1 MIKFLVM
8 DVDGTLTDG
17 KIYMGVDG
25 ECMKAFDIKDGYALH
40 TLLKENGIIPVI
52 ITARKSPMVE
62 HRCKELGVTEIH
74 QGVMKKLD
82 CMKGIIGKYSSAD
95 QQYDLSNVAYIGD
108 DLLDSQCMNPIKE
121 VGGIV
126 GCPSNAAKEVIAACD
141 YVSHNKGGEGAVRDF
156 VEYLI
161 AVNRG
166 RECDST
172 LEERC
177 MEVVNYLS
185 ELNEENLSLGR
196 HDVNEGFFYN
206 VIEYDTT
213 DEEDKTYE
221 SHRRYVDIQLLLSG
235 EEIMQVTD
243 VCSLDIKT
251 TYDEDKDCVLY
262 SPSGNAS
269 GIILRPGSVVI
280 LYPKDGHRS
289 MRFGNKT
296 SRIKKIVG
304 KVAIE
309 KLR

>member
-1 MIKFLVM
+1 M

-74 QGVMKKLD
+74 QGIMKKLD
-82 CMKGIIGKYSSAD
+82 CLKSILRKYSSAD
-95 QQYDLSNVAYIGD
+95 QQYNLSNIAYIGD
-108 DLLDSQCMNPIKE
+108 DMLDLQCMKPITE
-121 VGGIV
+121 AGGIA
-126 GCPSNAAKEVIAACD
+126 GCPSNAVKEVIASCGFVAP
-141 YVSHNKGGEGAVRDF
+141 NKGGEGAVRDF
-156 VEYLI
+156 AEYLI
-161 AVNRG
+161 AINRDK
-166 RECDST
+166 EEDPS

-177 MEVVNYLS
+177 MEAVSFLTQ
-185 ELNEENLSLGR
+185 LNAEDLASGR

-213 DEEDKTYE
+213 DEVDKPYE
-221 SHRRYVDIQLLLSG
+221 SHRMYIDIQLLLSG

-262 SPSGNAS
+262 SPSRNAS

-304 KVAIE
+304 KVAI
-309 KLR
+309 K

>member
-82 CMKGIIGKYSSAD
+82 CLKGIIEKYSSAD

-108 DLLDSQCMNPIKE
+108 DLLDLQCMKPITE
-121 VGGIV
+121 AGGIA
-126 GCPSNAAKEVIAACD
+126 GCPSNAVKEVIASCGFVAP
-141 YVSHNKGGEGAVRDF
+141 NKGGEGAVRDF
-156 VEYLI
+156 AEYLI
-161 AVNRG
+161 AINRDK
-166 RECDST
+166 EDSS

-177 MEVVNYLS
+177 MEAVNFLTQLKA
-185 ELNEENLSLGR
+185 EDLALGR

-213 DEEDKTYE
+213 NEEDKPYE
-221 SHRRYVDIQLLLSG
+221 SHREYVDIQLLLSG
-235 EEIMQVTD
+235 EEIMQVIDTD
-243 VCSLDIKT
+243 RLRVKEQ
-251 TYDEDKDCVLY
+251 YDLTKDCTIY
-262 SPSGNAS
+262 EPSNNAAF
-269 GIILRPGSVVI
+269 IVLRPGSVMI
-280 LYPKDGHRS
+280 LYPKDAHRS
-289 MRFGNKT
+289 MSYNGIANHVV
-296 SRIKKIVG
+296 KIVG
-304 KVAIE
+304 KVRI
-309 KLR
+309 

>member
-82 CMKGIIGKYSSAD
+82 CMKGIIWEYSSAD

-108 DLLDSQCMNPIKE
+108 DLLDLQCMNPIKE

-309 KLR
+309 KIR

>member
-1 MIKFLVM
+1 M

-82 CMKGIIGKYSSAD
+82 CLKGIIEKYSSAD

-108 DLLDSQCMNPIKE
+108 DLLDLQCMKPITE
-121 VGGIV
+121 AGGIA
-126 GCPSNAAKEVIAACD
+126 GCPSNAVKEVMASCGFVAP
-141 YVSHNKGGEGAVRDF
+141 NKGGEGAVRDF
-156 VEYLI
+156 AEYLI
-161 AVNRG
+161 AINR
-166 RECDST
+166 EKEEDSS

-177 MEVVNYLS
+177 MEAVNFLTQLKA
-185 ELNEENLSLGR
+185 EDFALGR

-213 DEEDKTYE
+213 NEVDKPYE
-221 SHRRYVDIQLLLSG
+221 SHRMYVDIQLLLSG
-235 EEIMQVTD
+235 EEIMQIV
-243 VCSLDIKT
+243 DIDRLQVKVQ
-251 TYDEDKDCVLY
+251 YDFIKDITLYNPSKNAASIVLRSGSVMLLY
-262 SPSGNAS
+262 S
-269 GIILRPGSVVI
+269 
-280 LYPKDGHRS
+280 KDAHRS
-289 MRFGNKT
+289 MSYNGID
-296 SRIKKIVG
+296 SHVVKIVG
-304 KVAIE
+304 KI
-309 KLR
+309 RI

>member
-82 CMKGIIGKYSSAD
+82 CLKDIIEKYSSAD
-95 QQYDLSNVAYIGD
+95 QHYDLSNVAYIGD
-108 DLLDSQCMNPIKE
+108 DLLDLQCMKPITE
-121 VGGIV
+121 AGGIA
-126 GCPSNAAKEVIAACD
+126 GCPSNAVKEVIASCGFVAP
-141 YVSHNKGGEGAVRDF
+141 NKGGEGAVRDF
-156 VEYLI
+156 AEYLI
-161 AVNRG
+161 AINRDK
-166 RECDST
+166 EEDSS

-177 MEVVNYLS
+177 IEAVNFLTQLKS
-185 ELNEENLSLGR
+185 EDLALGR

-213 DEEDKTYE
+213 DEVDKPYE
-221 SHRRYVDIQLLLSG
+221 SHRMYVDIQLLLSG
-235 EEIMQVTD
+235 EEILQVVD
-243 VCSLDIKT
+243 VSRLQIAAQ
-251 TYDEDKDCVLY
+251 YNPLKDCTLY
-262 SPSGNAS
+262 KPLKNPAS
-269 GIILRPGSVVI
+269 VVLRPNSVLV
-280 LYPKDGHRS
+280 LYPKDAHRTISFNGHS
-289 MRFGNKT
+289 IQ
-296 SRIKKIVG
+296 IKKIVG
-304 KVAIE
+304 KI
-309 KLR
+309 KI